1 MAHPP
6 GTSIHIVA
14 DLIKC
19 ERLDDPAHI
28 EQVLHAAA
36 QAAKANVVGIH
47 LHHFG
52 DGMGLT
58 GVAMLAESHISI
70 HTWPEAGIAAVD
82 LFVCGVSADAEAGLA
97 TIVQMLD
104 AKVGEKN
111 VLHRLQ
117 R

>member
-1 MAHPP
+1 MCRSP
-6 GTSIHIVA
+6 T
-14 DLIKC
+14 K
-19 ERLDDPAHI
+19 LDVPAW
-28 EQVLHAAA
+28 
-36 QAAKANVVGIH
+36 
-47 LHHFG
+47 
-52 DGMGLT
+52 D
-58 GVAMLAESHISI
+58 
-70 HTWPEAGIAAVD
+70 WPEAGIAAVD